1 MIICGNIEVMK
12 NGDDMFS
19 EQLRKFRKIHGSS
32 QAKFAAA
39 IGVSQQAVAKWETN
53 KATPNP
59 DMLKKIGN
67 FFNISVDTLLEN
79 VEENKMYMTNDLDE
93 FLSQSQIVFHGN
105 VIYLDESNK
114 KILKQALDLAF
125 MAIEG
130 KNIKNDNK

>member
-1 MIICGNIEVMK
+1 
-12 NGDDMFS
+12 
-19 EQLRKFRKIHGSS
+19 
-32 QAKFAAA
+32 
-39 IGVSQQAVAKWETN
+39 
-53 KATPNP
+53 
-59 DMLKKIGN
+59 
-67 FFNISVDTLLEN
+67 
-79 VEENKMYMTNDLDE
+79 MYMTNDLDE